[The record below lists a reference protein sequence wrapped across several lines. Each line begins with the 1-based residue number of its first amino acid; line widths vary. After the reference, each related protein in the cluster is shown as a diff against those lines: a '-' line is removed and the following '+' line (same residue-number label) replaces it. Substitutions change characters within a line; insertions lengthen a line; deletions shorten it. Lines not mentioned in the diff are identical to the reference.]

1 MNIRELVPKDKFD
14 ESGVEEL
21 KKLSFQQLKPI
32 VPDLLEWL
40 QDMNWLVASNIA
52 DILRP
57 FTDNITAE
65 LVAILQSDDVMWK
78 YWILGNLIK
87 DANDPLIFKELERMV
102 NYPTNDEIEN
112 EIHIEATSILRGNYG
127 K

>member
-1 MNIRELVPKDKFD
+1 M
-14 ESGVEEL
+14 
-21 KKLSFQQLKPI
+21 
-32 VPDLLEWL
+32 
-40 QDMNWLVASNIA
+40 
-52 DILRP
+52 RP